1 MALLGAD
8 LSRVIEPGT
17 FTVWVGGSSAAT
29 NEAKFTLT
37 GDTMVLAPP
46 PPRYH

>member
-1 MALLGAD
+1 MAFLGPD
-8 LSRVIEPGT
+8 LSRIVEPGT

-29 NEAKFTLT
+29 NEARFTLT
-37 GDTMVLAPP
+37 GETLVLAPP